1 MRGFT
6 APGTHLFLQRVPVDM
21 VSCWHT
27 VKLDCGKHPHAEA
40 DKRKKNS
47 ACFYFQILVV
57 TADREINCFANIVI
71 ILGLFFF
78 SPNPC

>member
-1 MRGFT
+1 MLR
-6 APGTHLFLQRVPVDM
+6 LI
-21 VSCWHT
+21 
-27 VKLDCGKHPHAEA
+27 KE
-40 DKRKKNS
+40 KNS